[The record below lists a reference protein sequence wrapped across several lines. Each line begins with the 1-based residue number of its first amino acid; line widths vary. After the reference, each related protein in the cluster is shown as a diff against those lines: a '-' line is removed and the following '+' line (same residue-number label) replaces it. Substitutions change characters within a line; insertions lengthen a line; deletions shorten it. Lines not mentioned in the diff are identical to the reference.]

1 MVRYWDDIGR
11 ELITRFLA
19 MPVSYSGTAEVLL
32 GLLVNELQSQYIP

>member
-11 ELITRFLA
+11 ELVTRFLA
-19 MPVSYSGTAEVLL
+19 MPISDSGTAEVLL